1 MKLNYWLT
9 LGVMVAVTATA
20 QNSTNSLPSIPPPA
34 NSSAMVAPAPMLAV
48 PAQVSTNAPAKK
60 TVKKKKKAAKAKV
73 ATAKKSEKADKT
85 VLAEPTAA
93 LVAGP
98 AEVVV
103 NNVNVR
109 GQAGLKGE
117 VVTHLQKDDSV
128 TVISEITLD
137 KHKADEPAQWAKISL
152 PTNLTVWVNSKFI
165 DATTKTVS
173 SKKLNLRAGPGEN
186 YSVLGV
192 IERGAAITES
202 GAKGD
207 WTKIEAPTNAY
218 AFVAAMYL
226 KQEESGNLPVNPAP
240 STETP
245 VPAPTPTTVADTQ
258 PIIATPAPAPVPEP
272 PAQVVQAPTVIIQT
286 NIVEV
291 PEVDTNLPPPP
302 PRIVTHEGNVRNSV
316 SIVAPTYFELYS
328 PSDNKAINYLYSTT
342 TNLNLARYNGLH
354 IIVTGEEGLDARW
367 RSTPVLTVQKIY
379 VVSSN
384 GVSST
389 LPDVTPAPADT
400 QKYSPSHKFG
410 R

>member
-165 DATTKTVS
+165 
-173 SKKLNLRAGPGEN
+173 
-186 YSVLGV
+186 
-192 IERGAAITES
+192 
-202 GAKGD
+202 
-207 WTKIEAPTNAY
+207 
-218 AFVAAMYL
+218 
-226 KQEESGNLPVNPAP
+226 
-240 STETP
+240 
-245 VPAPTPTTVADTQ
+245 
-258 PIIATPAPAPVPEP
+258 EP
-272 PAQVVQAPTVIIQT
+272 PRR
-286 NIVEV
+286 
-291 PEVDTNLPPPP
+291 
-302 PRIVTHEGNVRNSV
+302 PRRK
-316 SIVAPTYFELYS
+316 LQR
-328 PSDNKAINYLYSTT
+328 
-342 TNLNLARYNGLH
+342 ARG
-354 IIVTGEEGLDARW
+354 D
-367 RSTPVLTVQKIY
+367 
-379 VVSSN
+379 
-384 GVSST
+384 
-389 LPDVTPAPADT
+389 
-400 QKYSPSHKFG
+400 
-410 R
+410 